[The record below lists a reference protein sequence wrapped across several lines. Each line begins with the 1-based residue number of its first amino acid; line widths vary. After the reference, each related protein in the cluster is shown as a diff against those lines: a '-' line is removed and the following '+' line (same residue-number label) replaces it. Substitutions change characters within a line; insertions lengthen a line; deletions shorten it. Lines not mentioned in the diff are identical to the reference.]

1 MTVQIRSPPSP
12 LSTASTLSS
21 SPPTLDAS
29 TLALLDSFIASKTEE
44 ERRFNEL
51 AEQAAA
57 RVAGLALDFDD
68 EDSESPEK
76 PDKKML
82 SVDEYR
88 LAFGEDWQLSQF
100 WCVPFSC

>member
-1 MTVQIRSPPSP
+1 MTSVTRAPPSP
-12 LSTASTLSS
+12 ESTFSNLSS
-21 SPPTLDAS
+21 SPPKLDPN
-29 TLALLDSFIASKTEE
+29 TLALLDSFFSNKADE

-57 RVAGLALDFDD
+57 HVAGLALDPDLD
-68 EDSESPEK
+68 ADAEAETLK
-76 PDKKML
+76 PMM

-100 WCVPFSC
+100 WCVKSF

>member
-1 MTVQIRSPPSP
+1 MLYAPESPRSSFSA
-12 LSTASTLSS
+12 STSTLSS
-21 SPPTLDAS
+21 SPPKLDTN
-29 TLALLDSFIASKTEE
+29 TLALLDSFLSSKAEE

-57 RVAGLALDFDD
+57 RVAKLALDLDIDAEVED
-68 EDSESPEK
+68 EEGEDVK
-76 PDKKML
+76 PMM

-100 WCVPFSC
+100 W